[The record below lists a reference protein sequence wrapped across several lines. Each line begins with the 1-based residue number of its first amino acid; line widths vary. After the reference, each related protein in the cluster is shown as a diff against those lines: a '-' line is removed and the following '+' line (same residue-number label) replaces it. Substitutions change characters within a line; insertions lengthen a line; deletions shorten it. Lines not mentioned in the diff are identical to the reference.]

1 MAIKMKKI
9 KVSEIFYS
17 IQGEGMYTG
26 VPSIFLRTFGCNLTC
41 EGFGMPPGE
50 KSRQRFDM
58 RIEDILEAGTAKS
71 IHDLPLVSTGCDSYA
86 SWDVRFK
93 HLSPAE
99 TTEAIAKELQLK
111 LPVPGALL
119 ANWVM
124 QDWGG
129 VHLVIT
135 GGEPLLGWQ
144 RAYVELFEHPY
155 LNSLTNITFETN
167 GTQKLHKDLSEY
179 LLKHKTA
186 RGLNH
191 FLTADRRTLNFNFS
205 VSPKLSASGE
215 DPAVAIQPDIVASY
229 GQHGDVNLKFVC
241 NTEEHILEALDVVSQ
256 YKAAG
261 LGEHNVWIMPEGG
274 MSTNYNAN
282 ARPMAELCMKY
293 KLNYSPR
300 LHVDLFGNAWAT

>member
-1 MAIKMKKI
+1 MKKI
-9 KVSEIFYS
+9 KISEMFYS
-17 IQGEGMYTG
+17 IQGEGFYTG

-41 EGFGMPPGE
+41 EGFGMPAGE
-50 KSRQRFDM
+50 KSVERLSQEVGLAT
-58 RIEDILEAGTAKS
+58 IGAKS

-93 HLSPAE
+93 NLSPPK
-99 TTEAIAKELQLK
+99 TTEDIAFELNKL
-111 LPVPGALL
+111 LPVPGPLKAS
-119 ANWVM
+119 WVP

-129 VHLVIT
+129 VHLIIT
-135 GGEPLLGWQ
+135 GGEPFLGWQ
-144 RAYVELFEHPY
+144 KAYVELFEHPY
-155 LNSLTNITFETN
+155 LESLKNITFETN
-167 GTQKLHKDLSEY
+167 GTKKLVPDFVEY
-179 LLKHKTA
+179 LEEHLRA
-186 RGLNH
+186 RNRGH
-191 FLTADRRTLNFNFS
+191 YAVRSRRTLDFNFS

-215 DPAVAIQPDIVASY
+215 DPAVSIQPDIVASY
-229 GQHGDVNLKFVC
+229 GKLGKVNLKFVC
-241 NTEEHILEALDVVSQ
+241 NTEEHIMEALDVVSQ

-274 MSTNYNAN
+274 MSTSYNKN

>member
-1 MAIKMKKI
+1 MKKI

-17 IQGEGMYTG
+17 IQGEGFYTG

-41 EGFGMPPGE
+41 EGFGMPKGM
-50 KSRQRFDM
+50 KSNQRFDIRFDDEM
-58 RIEDILEAGTAKS
+58 IANAKS
-71 IHDLPLVSTGCDSYA
+71 IHDLPLVETGCDSYA

-179 LLKHKTA
+179 LLTHKTA

-241 NTEEHILEALDVVSQ
+241 NTEDHVLEALDVVSQ

-261 LGEHNVWIMPEGG
+261 LGDHNIWIMPEGG
-274 MSTNYNAN
+274 MSTRYNAN
-282 ARPMAELCMKY
+282 AKPMAELCMKY

>member
-1 MAIKMKKI
+1 MKKI
-9 KVSEIFYS
+9 KISEMFYS
-17 IQGEGMYTG
+17 IQGEGFYTG

-41 EGFGMPPGE
+41 EGFGMPAGE
-50 KSRQRFDM
+50 KSVERLSQEVDLAT
-58 RIEDILEAGTAKS
+58 IGAKS

-93 HLSPAE
+93 NLSPPK
-99 TTEAIAKELQLK
+99 TTEDIAFELNKL
-111 LPVPGALL
+111 LPVPGPLKAS
-119 ANWVM
+119 WVP

-129 VHLVIT
+129 VHLIIT

-144 RAYVELFEHPY
+144 KAYVELFEHP
-155 LNSLTNITFETN
+155 LLSTLKNITFETN
-167 GTQKLHKDLSEY
+167 GTKKLLPDFVDWLD
-179 LLKHKTA
+179 KHHRA
-186 RGLNH
+186 QMPHGH
-191 FLTADRRTLNFNFS
+191 FGKAINFS
-205 VSPKLSASGE
+205 ISPKLSASGE
-215 DPAVAIQPDIVASY
+215 DPAVSIQPDIVASY
-229 GQHGDVNLKFVC
+229 GKLGKVNLKFVC
-241 NTEEHILEALDVVSQ
+241 NTEEHIMEALDVVSQ

-274 MSTNYNAN
+274 MSTSYNKN